1 MIGLPKKGTDHQSQW
16 DGSFE
21 TKQERHMEKFDEL
34 TIDEMTVDELDV
46 VSGGTWRT
54 QTIHIDYKNLNNFD
68 DPTAVRI
75 A

>member
-1 MIGLPKKGTDHQSQW
+1 
-16 DGSFE
+16 
-21 TKQERHMEKFDEL
+21 MEKFDEL

-54 QTIHIDYKNLNNFD
+54 QKIHIDYKNLNNFD